1 MSPTFTASDVA
12 IAQVRPAEWISPH
25 RFADRHGDLPVPY
38 ADDAPRVPLDLHAP
52 GPGFE
57 RAGPRAHIAWDPTTV
72 TAAVLSAGGLSPG
85 INDVI
90 RAVVNGLHYHY
101 GVRRV
106 LGIANGYAGLVPG
119 VVPIALD
126 PARVRDIHRAGGSI
140 LGTARNKPDLNVACS
155 TLRALGIDLL
165 FCIGGDGTLRGAHA
179 LAATA
184 RARGQALGV
193 IGVPKTI
200 DNDVPWVDRT
210 FGFDTAVEVATH
222 AVDAAHV
229 EAEAARGGVGLVR
242 LMGRDAGFIA
252 AHAAL
257 ASGDADAVL
266 VPEVPFTLEGAG
278 GLLVWLEAR
287 LAARDHAVVVVAEGA
302 GQNLMPAAPA
312 EFDRTGNRLHQDI
325 GLFLRARIDAH
336 LRQRGIDASLK
347 YIDPSYLVRAIPANP
362 GDGIFCAQLGHHAV
376 HAAMAGRTDLVIGL
390 RHGVFTHV
398 PLPLVAGG
406 LRRIDPRGELWRTV
420 LEVTGQPSF
429 AGQAAAAGT

>member
-1 MSPTFTASDVA
+1 MTTPTASDVA
-12 IAQVRPAEWISPH
+12 VIQVRPADLPSPH

-38 ADDAPRVPLDLHAP
+38 ADDATRVPIDLHAP

-57 RAGPRAHIAWDPTTV
+57 RAGPRANIAWDPATTC
-72 TAAVLSAGGLSPG
+72 AAILSAGGLSPG

-106 LGIANGYAGLVPG
+106 LGIPNGYAGLVPG
-119 VVPIALD
+119 AEPLVLD

-140 LGTARNKPDLNVACS
+140 LGTARNKPDLEIACA
-155 TLRALGIDLL
+155 TLRALGVDLV

-179 LAATA
+179 LAAAA

-210 FGFDTAVEVATH
+210 FGFDTAVEVA
-222 AVDAAHV
+222 ARAIDAAHV
-229 EAEAARGGVGLVR
+229 EAEGARGGIGLVR

-252 AHAAL
+252 AHAVL

-266 VPEVPFTLEGAG
+266 VPEVPFALDGAG
-278 GLLVWLEAR
+278 GLLAWLEAR

-302 GQNLMPAAPA
+302 GQDLMPSAPT

-325 GLFLRARIDAH
+325 GIFLRGRIEAH
-336 LRQRGIDASLK
+336 LRQRGIAASLK
-347 YIDPSYLVRAIPANP
+347 YIDPSYLVRAIPANA
-362 GDGIFCAQLGHHAV
+362 GDSIFCAQLGHHAV

-429 AGQAAAAGT
+429 TTQAAAGG

>member
-1 MSPTFTASDVA
+1 MTPSASDVA
-12 IAQVRPAEWISPH
+12 ITQVRPADRPSPH

-38 ADDAPRVPLDLHAP
+38 ADEAPRVPVDLHAP

-57 RAGPRAHIAWDPTTV
+57 RAGPRARIAWDPATTS
-72 TAAVLSAGGLSPG
+72 AAILSAGGLSPG

-90 RAVVNGLHYHY
+90 RAVVHGLHYHY

-106 LGIANGYAGLVPG
+106 LGIPNGYAGLVPG
-119 VVPIALD
+119 AVPLALD
-126 PARVRDIHRAGGSI
+126 PARVRDIHRAGGRI
-140 LGTARNKPDLNVACS
+140 LGTARTKPDLDIACS
-155 TLRALGIDLL
+155 TLAALKVDLV

-179 LAATA
+179 LAAA
-184 RARGQALGV
+184 AQARGQTLGV

-210 FGFDTAVEVATH
+210 FGFDTAVEVATR

-229 EAEAARGGVGLVR
+229 EAEAARGGIGLVR

-266 VPEVPFTLEGAG
+266 VPEVPFALDGAG
-278 GLLVWLEAR
+278 GLLAWLEAR
-287 LAARDHAVVVVAEGA
+287 LAARDHAVIVVAEGA
-302 GQNLMPAAPA
+302 GQDLMPAVPA

-325 GLFLRARIDAH
+325 GLFLRARIEAH
-336 LRQRGIDASLK
+336 LRQRGISASLK

-376 HAAMAGRTDLVIGL
+376 HAAMAGRSDLVIGL

-420 LEVTGQPSF
+420 LEVTGQPGF
-429 AGQAAAAGT
+429 VAQAAAGG

>member
-1 MSPTFTASDVA
+1 MTPSASDVA
-12 IAQVRPAEWISPH
+12 ITQVRPADRPSPH

-38 ADDAPRVPLDLHAP
+38 ADEAPRVPVDLHAP

-57 RAGPRAHIAWDPTTV
+57 RAGPRARIAWDPATTS
-72 TAAVLSAGGLSPG
+72 AAMLSAGGLSPG

-90 RAVVNGLHYHY
+90 RAVVHGLHYHY

-106 LGIANGYAGLVPG
+106 LGIPNGYAGLVPG
-119 VVPIALD
+119 AVPLALD

-140 LGTARNKPDLNVACS
+140 LGTARNKPDLDIACS
-155 TLRALGIDLL
+155 TLAALKVDLV

-179 LAATA
+179 LAAA
-184 RARGQALGV
+184 AQARGQTLGV

-210 FGFDTAVEVATH
+210 YGFDTAVEVATR

-229 EAEAARGGVGLVR
+229 EASAARGGIGLVR

-252 AHAAL
+252 AYAAL

-266 VPEVPFTLEGAG
+266 VPEVPFALDGAG
-278 GLLVWLEAR
+278 GLLAWLEAR
-287 LAARDHAVVVVAEGA
+287 LAARDHAVIVVAEGA
-302 GQNLMPAAPA
+302 GQDLMPAVPA

-325 GLFLRARIDAH
+325 GLFLRARIEAH
-336 LRQRGIDASLK
+336 LRQRGISASLK

-376 HAAMAGRTDLVIGL
+376 HAAMAGRSDLVIGL

-420 LEVTGQPSF
+420 LEVTGQPGF
-429 AGQAAAAGT
+429 VAQAAAGG